1 MADQDQTNP
10 PAVPANA
17 VTAEATTS
25 RARRAR
31 PTRFPCVICGKE
43 KLARD
48 VSRLDLVRPSLLD
61 AVKND
66 YPDLPAEGYICSDD
80 LDLYRSRYVSK
91 LLGEERGELTKLE
104 KEVVQSLA
112 DHETLAENIEAEF
125 AGHRSFGERL
135 SDQLAAFGGSWTF
148 IGLFFAILAVWMG
161 FNVWAAT
168 RDIFDPY
175 PFILLNLVLSCL
187 AAIQAPII
195 MMSQNRQ
202 EAKDRL
208 RSENDYRVNLK
219 AELEIRHLH
228 EKIDH
233 ILTRQWERLAEIQQ
247 IQLELM
253 QEPAIRKR

>member
-1 MADQDQTNP
+1 MTDQDQTNVAATAP
-10 PAVPANA
+10 DT
-17 VTAEATTS
+17 TAETS
-25 RARRAR
+25 PSRPKRVR

-48 VSRLDLVRPSLLD
+48 VTQLDVVRPSLLD
-61 AVKND
+61 AIKVD
-66 YPDLPAEGYICSDD
+66 YPDLPAEGHICGED
-80 LDLYRSRYVSK
+80 LDRYRSRYVSK
-91 LLGEERGELTKLE
+91 LLGEERGELSKLE
-104 KEVVQSLA
+104 QEVIQSLA

-125 AGHRSFGERL
+125 AGHRTFGERL
-135 SDQLAAFGGSWTF
+135 SDHLAAFGGSWTF
-148 IGLFFAILAVWMG
+148 IVIFFAVLVVWMG
-161 FNVWAAT
+161 FNVIAVA

-208 RSENDYRVNLK
+208 RSENDFRVNLK

-253 QEPAIRKR
+253 QDPANRKR

>member
-1 MADQDQTNP
+1 MADQDQTNT
-10 PAVPANA
+10 PAVSADA
-17 VTAEATTS
+17 ATAEATIS
-25 RARRAR
+25 RARRVR
-31 PTRFPCVICGKE
+31 PTRFSCVICGKE
-43 KLARD
+43 KPARD
-48 VSRLDLVRPSLLD
+48 VTRLDVVRPSLLD
-61 AVKND
+61 AIKVD
-66 YPDLPAEGYICSDD
+66 YPDLPAEGHICSDD
-80 LDLYRSRYVSK
+80 LDRYRSRYVAK
-91 LLGEERGELTKLE
+91 LLGEERGELSKLE
-104 KEVVQSLA
+104 QDVVQSLA
-112 DHETLAENIEAEF
+112 DHETLAANIEAEF
-125 AGHRSFGERL
+125 AGRRTFGERL
-135 SDQLAAFGGSWTF
+135 SDQLATFGGSWTF
-148 IGLFFAILAVWMG
+148 IGIFFAVLIVWMI
-161 FNVWAAT
+161 FNVVAAV

-208 RSENDYRVNLK
+208 RSENDFRVNLK

-253 QEPAIRKR
+253 QDPAIRKR